1 MSWNFYPF
9 YYLLYH
15 LTRSTIFF
23 LRTCCNIFSTK
34 YLFISR
40 SSNTTTLS
48 ISIQKIF
55 KRYEKCICICIMQ
68 IVLYPWERLRTLWD
82 TNYFIFALVWVFA
95 FFFFFFLTF
104 SAFVQCYFSWG
115 KNLIYLLV
123 IKIPC
128 EQHDLDN
135 MKDSCSA

>member
-95 FFFFFFLTF
+95 FFFFFNILCFCAMLFLLGQELNIFIGNQDTMWAAWF
-104 SAFVQCYFSWG
+104 RQYEGF
-115 KNLIYLLV
+115 L
-123 IKIPC
+123 
-128 EQHDLDN
+128 
-135 MKDSCSA
+135 